1 MKFSKLLSYIS
12 EEELA
17 FLSVETK
24 VDQQVKKLK
33 GEIMF
38 KLLLYS
44 LLESNKPSLRV
55 LEQYFNSSKF
65 QFLANTSKVNTKYN
79 SISDRLTTI
88 NSDYFERIFNLLF
101 EKYSRLLKQ
110 TKSIQIYDSTMIGL
124 SSKLVDWSMRLGRR
138 TNKVQLKFTV
148 GIQGDIPCTFKIF
161 SEAKDLCEDNT
172 IPKAILE
179 YRYNKSGIVVFD
191 RGVQKRTTFIRF
203 SEEDIIFVSRIK
215 TSINYHLVDTID
227 FKEELNQNIE
237 IIEDLKINF
246 IERGSKKKLPTEFRL
261 VKGIINTSQKEIY
274 FITNNFELSPYEIAD
289 IYKRRWEVEVF
300 FKYIKQELNFK
311 YLMNRSLN
319 GIKVTVYMTLIL
331 AMLIQ
336 VYKKLNKLK
345 GFKIVKVKIAN
356 EIHDS
361 LLREIIVLSGGNP
374 DLVGNYLNDS

>member
-33 GEIMF
+33 GIVMF

-101 EKYSRLLKQ
+101 EKYSALLEQ
-110 TKSIQIYDSTMIGL
+110 TKSIQIYDSTMVGL

-161 SEAKDLCEDNT
+161 SESKNLCEDNT

-191 RGVQKRTTFIRF
+191 RGVQKRTTFIKF

-215 TSINYHLVDTID
+215 TSINYHLID
-227 FKEELNQNIE
+227 NLYFKEELNENVE
-237 IIEDLKINF
+237 IIEDLEIN
-246 IERGSKKKLPTEFRL
+246 
-261 VKGIINTSQKEIY
+261 

-289 IYKRRWEVEVF
+289 IYKKRWEIEVF

-311 YLMNRSLN
+311 HLINRSLN

-336 VYKKLNKLK
+336 VYKKFNNLK

-361 LLREIIVLSGGNP
+361 LLREIIILSGGNP